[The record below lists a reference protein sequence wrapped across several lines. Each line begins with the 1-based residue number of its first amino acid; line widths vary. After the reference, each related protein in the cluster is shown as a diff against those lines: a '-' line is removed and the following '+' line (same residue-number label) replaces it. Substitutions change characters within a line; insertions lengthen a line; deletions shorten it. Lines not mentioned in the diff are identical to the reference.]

1 MAVDQYAITTL
12 AALKAHLNITTSTD
26 DALLEAA
33 IDRATYAIEAY
44 LDRKVVQR
52 RIYEWTTANG
62 YGQLVLKNPPVGHV
76 HFAGYGA
83 LGCMTVSSAV
93 STDLSAVVTVAE
105 TRLTLVRVDSSGN
118 ETITQINFSNHKT
131 ASAIAAVINATTGFT
146 ASVASNCIAQRMN
159 RIVGRDIRNAP
170 LLLTYT
176 DQSQQDISGDLER
189 GILYVGRGYDDLDA
203 HFPVGPL
210 SMFVD
215 YDGGFETVPPD
226 IVLACLTLAAQYY
239 NTRARDSSVQSESF
253 GDYSYTLA
261 SPSASGST
269 MPAEVANLLSP
280 WKRYR

>member
-33 IDRATYAIEAY
+33 IDRASYAIEAY

-52 RIYEWTTANG
+52 RFREWTTANG
-62 YGQLVLKNPPVGHV
+62 YGQLVVKNPPVGHV

-83 LGCMTVSSAV
+83 LGCMTVSSSV
-93 STDLSAVVTVAE
+93 SADLSAVVTVAD

-118 ETITQINFSNHKT
+118 ETITQINFANHKT
-131 ASAIAAVINATTGFT
+131 ASAIASQINATTGFT
-146 ASVASNCIAQRMN
+146 ASVASNCIAQRIN
-159 RIVGRDIRNAP
+159 RIVGRDLRNAP
-170 LLLTYT
+170 LLLTYA
-176 DQSQQDISGDLER
+176 DQSQQDVSGDLER
-189 GILYVGRGYDDLDA
+189 GILFVGRGFDDLDG

-210 SMFVD
+210 SMLVD
-215 YDGGFETVPPD
+215 YDGGFATIPPD
-226 IVLACLTLAAQYY
+226 MVLACLTLAAQYY
-239 NTRARDSSVQSESF
+239 NTRGRDTSVQSESF

-261 SPSASGST
+261 AAATEGT
-269 MPAEVANLLSP
+269 MPSEVASLLSP